1 MEGLVAI
8 RWLMKVAAERRWFSF
23 PATGTGMARRMRGR
37 RSRSRSRK
45 HSGVGSVQMSTG
57 RVPQSRAVGLSP
69 SAQTSGELAKTS
81 GAAGN
86 NTSSSAG
93 NIIMYG
99 LRNNFTLSC
108 RFPHPSSVLHEATL
122 KRA

>member
-1 MEGLVAI
+1 MVFVSGNGNGNGP
-8 RWLMKVAAERRWFSF
+8 SD
-23 PATGTGMARRMRGR
+23 ARAQEPVQEPETQRGR
-37 RSRSRSRK
+37 KRPC
-45 HSGVGSVQMSTG
+45 

-69 SAQTSGELAKTS
+69 SAQTSGELAETS

-86 NTSSSAG
+86 NTSSPAG
-93 NIIMYG
+93 NIMMYG

-122 KRA
+122 ERA